1 MNNFSTKKRIDYKTY
16 LESIDWK
23 IKKNQWVNSG
33 RPLEC
38 WACGRLMPIS
48 RAGFDFHH
56 RTYSNLGHENLNDLV
71 LLCRTDH
78 QLLSADWQKTKFI
91 KGHCLRNETHM
102 YIVNKRD
109 LLGLSIKSNNPVMK
123 YLGAFCE

>member
-1 MNNFSTKKRIDYKTY
+1 MNNFSTKKRVDYKTY

-23 IKKNQWVNSG
+23 MKKNQWVNSG

-38 WACGRLMPIS
+38 WACSRPMPAN

-56 RTYSNLGHENLNDLV
+56 RTYENLGHENLDDLV
-71 LLCRTDH
+71 LLCRADH
-78 QLLSADWQKTKFI
+78 QQLSKDWQKLRVI
-91 KGHCLRNETHM
+91 KGHCLRNQTYMHIVETRH
-102 YIVNKRD
+102 
-109 LLGLSIKSNNPVMK
+109 LLGLSTKKDNLVMK